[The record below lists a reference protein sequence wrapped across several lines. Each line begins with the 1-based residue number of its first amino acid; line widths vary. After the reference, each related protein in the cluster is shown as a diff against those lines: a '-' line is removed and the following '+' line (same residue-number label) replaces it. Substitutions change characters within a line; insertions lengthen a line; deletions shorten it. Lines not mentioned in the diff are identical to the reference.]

1 MDFSFVIKLWNRIFG
16 RSINVNTDCLL
27 HVIEQVPL
35 QTRLQTMKIVSNQW
49 KEAVERLCASQ
60 KELTLQ
66 IGSGNQWKRIDWRIT
81 TRRLLWFNA
90 VNPFYCLTIVRLT
103 DELTTLLTSTFPNL
117 QTLVVIIDDNT
128 KNANFLLHL
137 PRFIS
142 SYSDTLTTLQ
152 LVFNVKKTA
161 FQTVFPP
168 LIVSID
174 GLHKLQRLSFF
185 DSSYRLK
192 IPPFDLPH
200 LIRTSLD
207 SLDFY
212 SYHSPDD
219 FALHWEAS
227 LEARIKPNLLTIN
240 YFAYGRKWPAT
251 PFSLSAKAAAHFNCM
266 IASMKSSKDVKRFTT
281 NFISLKALV
290 VFYSRTLPMRSVLN
304 QLAKLQHLTHLELV
318 VETVR
323 RIVHNPNQPIPV
335 LPAISK
341 LIIHLNSKSVH
352 HAFLNEALQG
362 FSEIFPNLKQV
373 EVKLFSKHCIFC
385 QWRVKVY
392 DNGCGCE
399 GKIEGSADQLKQ
411 CVRLL
416 AAPFV
421 KTKPKMSVNLFKQHK
436 HNLCLLV
443 TFVDLFNWL

>member
-1 MDFSFVIKLWNRIFG
+1 
-16 RSINVNTDCLL
+16 
-27 HVIEQVPL
+27 
-35 QTRLQTMKIVSNQW
+35 
-49 KEAVERLCASQ
+49 
-60 KELTLQ
+60 
-66 IGSGNQWKRIDWRIT
+66 
-81 TRRLLWFNA
+81 
-90 VNPFYCLTIVRLT
+90 
-103 DELTTLLTSTFPNL
+103 
-117 QTLVVIIDDNT
+117 
-128 KNANFLLHL
+128 
-137 PRFIS
+137 
-142 SYSDTLTTLQ
+142 
-152 LVFNVKKTA
+152 
-161 FQTVFPP
+161 
-168 LIVSID
+168 
-174 GLHKLQRLSFF
+174 
-185 DSSYRLK
+185 
-192 IPPFDLPH
+192 
-200 LIRTSLD
+200 
-207 SLDFY
+207 
-212 SYHSPDD
+212 
-219 FALHWEAS
+219 
-227 LEARIKPNLLTIN
+227 
-240 YFAYGRKWPAT
+240 
-251 PFSLSAKAAAHFNCM
+251 
-266 IASMKSSKDVKRFTT
+266 MKSSKDVKRFTT

-318 VETVR
+318 VETR
-323 RIVHNPNQPIPV
+323 RQIVHNPNQPIPV

-373 EVKLFSKHCIFC
+373 EVKLFSKHCTFC

-399 GKIEGSADQLKQ
+399 GEIEGSADQLKQ